1 MFPDCNGWV
10 IVHALIKVDD
20 DDVLDYISIE
30 HDRQLSLEW
39 RVLFL
44 FPPYYNKSVD
54 YFDVMIHDAI
64 KTPSPTT
71 VYSVARYRDI
81 RNKHLFHA
89 YIKVYVK

>member
-1 MFPDCNGWV
+1 MFPATDGW
-10 IVHALIKVDD
+10 IIIHALIKVDD

-30 HDRQLSLEW
+30 QDRQLNLEW
-39 RVLFL
+39 RILFF
-44 FPPYYNKSVD
+44 FPPYYNKTVD

-64 KTPSPTT
+64 RVPTPVP

-89 YIKVYVK
+89 YIKVYIK